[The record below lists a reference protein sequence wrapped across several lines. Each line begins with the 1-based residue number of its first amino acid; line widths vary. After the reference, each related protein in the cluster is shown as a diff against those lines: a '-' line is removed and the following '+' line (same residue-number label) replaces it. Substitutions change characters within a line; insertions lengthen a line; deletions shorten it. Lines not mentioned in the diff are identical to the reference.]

1 MTPIKHCQISQ
12 KRWGGV
18 LEDYLPIHEFI
29 DSTKILCADNRH
41 RILHT
46 HWALDN
52 VVLPLFG
59 HTLINSDGKMV
70 PVKEMVERD
79 HLLADYRNQFI
90 PTLNDFIVA
99 IDDIDISDIKIRIES
114 FHMDFSN
121 TQISQLLLSP
131 LAATGKIKSLLITHN
146 SWFVNSIIPKL
157 HPEQPVIT
165 EFDLSPADLF
175 NRMKFELWMDNGTDY
190 PPSARQM
197 MAVRAAAD

>member
-12 KRWGGV
+12 KRWGGA
-18 LEDYLPIHEFI
+18 LEDYLPIHEFV
-29 DSTKILCADNRH
+29 DSTKVLCADNRH

-59 HTLINSDGKMV
+59 RTLINSDEKMV

-79 HLLADYRNQFI
+79 HLLPDYRNQFV
-90 PTLNDFIVA
+90 PTLNDFVIA
-99 IDDIDISDIKIRIES
+99 IEDTDINDIKTRIEN

-121 TQISQLLLSP
+121 TAISHLLLSP

-146 SWFVNSIIPKL
+146 SWFVNSIVPLL
-157 HPEQPVIT
+157 HSDLPIIG

-175 NRMKFELWMDNGTDY
+175 DRMRFELWMDNGADH
-190 PPSARQM
+190 PPSARHLM
-197 MAVRAAAD
+197 SMRAKAE

>member
-1 MTPIKHCQISQ
+1 MTPIKHCQLSQ

-29 DSTKILCADNRH
+29 DSTKVLCADNRH

-46 HWALDN
+46 HWAIDN
-52 VVLPLFG
+52 VILPLFG
-59 HTLINSDGKMV
+59 RTLTNSDGKMV

-79 HLLADYRNQFI
+79 HLLPDYRNQFI
-90 PTLNDFIVA
+90 PTLNDFVVA
-99 IDDIDISDIKIRIES
+99 IEDTDINDIKTRIEN

-146 SWFVNSIIPKL
+146 SWFVNSIVPLL
-157 HPEQPVIT
+157 HPELPIIA

-175 NRMKFELWMDNGTDY
+175 GRMKFELWMDNGADR
-190 PPSARQM
+190 PASAVQM
-197 MAVRAAAD
+197 LDMRASAE